1 MLVLKLLLTPL
12 FVGLIS
18 LAGRRWGTQ
27 VSGWL
32 VGLPLT
38 SAPITVFLTLE
49 QGPVF
54 ASRVAQGTLMG
65 LISQAVF
72 CVAYAWLSFRVN
84 WVSSWLISWGIFGA
98 STVVF
103 AWILIPFP
111 LVFAGIVGFLFL
123 LLLVWPKQPGPVVEV
138 KGPVWEIAGR
148 MVMATSFVLGLTSA
162 ARVLGPHLSGLLSPL
177 PIFATVFAIF
187 THQFQGATA
196 ARQVLHGVV
205 VSSFAC
211 AVFFL
216 FVAGLVQR
224 WSMVATFS
232 GATLCALLTQGW
244 ALWFLRRLTLPAQR
258 KADNSERFQDEIR
271 TREAPPLL

>member
-38 SAPITVFLTLE
+38 SAPITVFLSLE
-49 QGPVF
+49 QGTAF

-72 CVAYAWLSFRVN
+72 CVTYAWLSFRVN
-84 WVSSWLISWGIFGA
+84 WVSSWLISWGMFFA

-103 AWILIPFP
+103 ELILVSFP
-111 LVFAGIVGFLFL
+111 LVFAVVVGFLFL
-123 LLLVWPKQPGPVVEV
+123 LLLVWPKQREQVVEV

-148 MVMATSFVLGLTSA
+148 MAMATST
-162 ARVLGPHLSGLLSPL
+162 LS
-177 PIFATVFAIF
+177 I
-187 THQFQGATA
+187 
-196 ARQVLHGVV
+196 
-205 VSSFAC
+205 C
-211 AVFFL
+211 
-216 FVAGLVQR
+216 
-224 WSMVATFS
+224 
-232 GATLCALLTQGW
+232 
-244 ALWFLRRLTLPAQR
+244 
-258 KADNSERFQDEIR
+258 D
-271 TREAPPLL
+271 